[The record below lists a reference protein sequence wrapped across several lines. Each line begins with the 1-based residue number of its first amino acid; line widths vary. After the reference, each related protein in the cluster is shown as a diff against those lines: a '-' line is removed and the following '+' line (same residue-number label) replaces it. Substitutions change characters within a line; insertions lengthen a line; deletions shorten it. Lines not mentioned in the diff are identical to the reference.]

1 MKKFRLTMY
10 IGNCEN
16 FGTEW
21 EELRKEVEIIEAE
34 SREEL
39 EEEYNDTI
47 HDCDV
52 KSYYIEELG
61 VPCFKVMI
69 DGKCAG
75 QYVDLENAFT
85 YFRLCLYDYEDDM
98 TRAVGKIK
106 IEIGVI
112 E

>member
-1 MKKFRLTMY
+1 MKKFRLVMF

-34 SREEL
+34 SKEKL

-52 KSYYIEELG
+52 KRYYIEELG
-61 VPCFKVMI
+61 VPCFKIMI
-69 DGKCAG
+69 GDKCYG
-75 QYVDLENAFT
+75 QYDELEDATKEFSYRIYDLKES
-85 YFRLCLYDYEDDM
+85 
-98 TRAVGKIK
+98 VGKIRL
-106 IEIGVI
+106 EIGI
-112 E
+112 RE